1 MCCVQDLRESRSG
14 FLPGCDLEVQGVPFD
29 NAETFYMD
37 PVRPR
42 CATGR
47 AGLAYLKLNV
57 TAHACRDHGA
67 ATTNATATE
76 F

>member
-1 MCCVQDLRESRSG
+1 VPYAHRPFDSSALSTAASGRMVLCCVQDLRESRSG

-42 CATGR
+42 YAMSR
-47 AGLAYLKLNV
+47 AGLA
-57 TAHACRDHGA
+57 
-67 ATTNATATE
+67 
-76 F
+76 